1 MPKTVVSG
9 AAGFLPSHVVE
20 ILLADGHEVVGLD
33 NFCTGRHE
41 NVAHLADEPRF
52 ELIEHDVCEPYDIA
66 GPVDFVLH
74 LASPAS
80 PPDFLTMPI
89 EILKTGSVATHN
101 LLDLARDKGARFLLA
116 STSEIYGDPDVH
128 PQPETYW
135 GRVNSIGV
143 RGVYD
148 EAKRYAEAATM
159 AYHRYLG
166 VETRIVR
173 IFNTYGPRMQ
183 PDDGRVVTNFISQAL
198 RGEPL
203 TVYGEGSQTRSFGYV
218 TDTAEGLVRVLNS
231 DEPTPFNIGNPNEFT
246 VLDLAHKVL
255 AMTDSR
261 SEISYKPYVTADDP
275 QQRCPDITK
284 ARTLLGWEPKVEL
297 EEGLP
302 KTIEYLRGEIGA
314 KA

>member
-20 ILLADGHEVVGLD
+20 LLLADGHEIIGLD
-33 NFCTGRHE
+33 NFCTGRPD
-41 NVAHLADEPRF
+41 NVAHLANEPRF
-52 ELIEHDVCEPYDIA
+52 DLIEHDVCEPYDVPGDVA
-66 GPVDFVLH
+66 YVLH

-80 PPDFLTMPI
+80 PPDFLKMPI
-89 EILKTGSVATHN
+89 EIMKTGSAATHH
-101 LLDLARDKGARFLLA
+101 LLELAREKGARFLLA

-128 PQPETYW
+128 PQSETYW

-143 RGVYD
+143 RSVYD

-159 AYHRYLG
+159 AYHRHYG
-166 VETRIVR
+166 MDTRIVR

-198 RGEPL
+198 RGDPL

-218 TDTAEGLVRVLNS
+218 SDTADGLVRVLHSN
-231 DEPTPFNIGNPNEFT
+231 EPTPFNIGNPNEFT
-246 VLDLAHKVL
+246 VLELAHKVL
-255 AMTDSR
+255 ALTEST
-261 SEISYKPYVTADDP
+261 SEITFKPFITSDDP
-275 QQRCPDITK
+275 QQRCPDISK
-284 ARTLLGWEPKVEL
+284 AKSLLGWEPKVPL

-314 KA
+314 NA